1 MTTVGSL
8 ARDIAPGNDVA
19 GKSTLNL
26 PPSPSNSVPFIN
38 IGASKLDMEPNPFEQ
53 SFAGTGSQ
61 KSGSSNGNSEPAAV
75 ETPRPV
81 LPPIEAMSGRL
92 APGADQFGWDAQSL
106 RMGPL
111 SPSMLEGPQNPI
123 VFDEKSTQNPLPV
136 GSFPST
142 SAIFTSVT
150 PLAENG
156 LPFVG
161 GPLPAPQPAAES
173 YQPGAFNSS
182 HTMSQQQ
189 QQASQHQGGPQAGAG
204 SRSSQ
209 SYTNP
214 SSHPPMNDRYIPP
227 QASQHP
233 DNMNGYGNLHLLS
246 QAQPI
251 HREMWIKREN
261 AESNGSVPHGQHPHP
276 HGSSSMASQNRS
288 NHPPQPGPPTS
299 GQSLPAALK
308 CRQRKKQWLANLQTK
323 VEYLTTDNEH
333 LQSQAATLRDEIIR
347 LKALLLAHKDCP
359 VAQANGVY
367 ADTVGMPN
375 HGGMMGHDRSGYS
388 MQQHQQGVPQQ
399 GRGGP
404 APPRGPPPMGHHHGP
419 MPGGSR
425 MANQPGSSSAPGGP
439 MPASANGRPM
449 SMMQDITPGA
459 SPSQGQANVRYLDGC
474 LVLAYSLRKVRSRY
488 PLVVMVP
495 ASPPLQ
501 PSDLD
506 QLAKVS
512 NIVIHPID
520 VSFWK
525 PPKAA
530 SPSLQSSSSDKEDG
544 DEYLWDYYYKR
555 LVLMDCDMLV
565 RINMDQLLNER
576 PTLTAITSQQD
587 ADVNDDR
594 KVQLGYGDAYLDL
607 PEDWVA
613 AAHACTCNPMQNP
626 KYPASW

>member
-299 GQSLPAALK
+299 GQSLPGMPGMVAAPQLPKNGVEPAFVRGVRRNRMTSEDHTDDSENSKQSGNGGGEGTTGNAKKKQNTGDEKMDDDEKRKNFLERNRQAALK

-459 SPSQGQANVRYLDGC
+459 SPSQGQANVRY
-474 LVLAYSLRKVRSRY
+474 
-488 PLVVMVP
+488 
-495 ASPPLQ
+495 
-501 PSDLD
+501 
-506 QLAKVS
+506 
-512 NIVIHPID
+512 
-520 VSFWK
+520 
-525 PPKAA
+525 
-530 SPSLQSSSSDKEDG
+530 
-544 DEYLWDYYYKR
+544 
-555 LVLMDCDMLV
+555 
-565 RINMDQLLNER
+565 
-576 PTLTAITSQQD
+576 
-587 ADVNDDR
+587 
-594 KVQLGYGDAYLDL
+594 
-607 PEDWVA
+607 
-613 AAHACTCNPMQNP
+613 
-626 KYPASW
+626 